1 MELIVTFVFASIG
14 LLFTVLGI
22 IFFFIID
29 ELLMPV
35 IFTILGIIF
44 AVIGIAMLINNRK
57 NKKKQEEIFANGTK
71 YTGIIVEHV
80 SGSGVTLNGM
90 LPIALVVKC
99 TINGIEREFVYNTEE
114 YDAAKYPINSYC
126 DIYVYGVQ
134 AAVDKKSIR
143 L

>member
-1 MELIVTFVFASIG
+1 MELIVTLVFASIG

-99 TINGIEREFVYNTEE
+99 TINGIERAEALKIIHQVFASSNYSRNSLAILAFKHFV
-114 YDAAKYPINSYC
+114 
-126 DIYVYGVQ
+126 
-134 AAVDKKSIR
+134 
-143 L
+143 